1 MFYVETK
8 SYTFA
13 LIVLFT
19 GDTNYNGPSHYYSH
33 IEDTQHSVNRQKPS
47 SSATDTYTTLNLS
60 MSDDN
65 DHLYARTIASD
76 HDNVY
81 VNYSVGK

>member
-1 MFYVETK
+1 MHKKRFFY
-8 SYTFA
+8 A
-13 LIVLFT
+13 NNLIIFT
-19 GDTNYNGPSHYYSH
+19 DNTTDGTGHYYSH
-33 IEDTQHSVNRQKPS
+33 IEDPQHDVNRQKPS

-60 MSDDN
+60 ISDDN